1 MKKIDKLIFSSFI
14 GPFILTFVVVVF
26 ILLNVQ
32 MLKYYDDI
40 MGKGLSTGTLAELFL
55 YFAIFVTPT
64 AFPLA
69 VLLSSLM
76 TFGALGEHFE
86 LTAIKSAG
94 ISLLRALVPIFIFV
108 LFLCGVAF
116 YSNNTLVPAAAL
128 EAYSLLYDIKQK
140 KPALDIK
147 EGIFYQGIPD
157 FSIKV
162 DEKLDD
168 GQTLRDVI
176 IYDHRDVSGNK
187 KVTIAESGKMQ
198 MMLND
203 RYLKLELFNGNTYM
217 EGATS
222 TGARSKDETFLRSSF
237 QRNQVV
243 MDLSSFVLDR
253 TDQNLFRGNRIMR
266 NLSELTT
273 DVDSMQRQKNRE
285 RVTLYQ
291 QRKGAFFYHDRNEE
305 FNLPAELRRFKQ
317 KDDSLKATYQKPVVF
332 DSLDRSEPGS
342 PDSLIARNNDSVRRT
357 PDSLRSLPDSIRTLP
372 DSLRELP
379 DSLRNLVDVKA
390 DTLVRQRKLTMRADT
405 TLSRVN
411 PERRL
416 SENVPQLSYENQRRT
431 VMNEAQK
438 KQAERAVKSV
448 FQSDSVPGPD
458 AILSYVLGDSLSGTE
473 ISSALSLTRQTKMKL
488 QGTITQIK
496 KMEYEKDVFE
506 IQWNK
511 ILSNALAC
519 LSMFLIGAPLGAI
532 IKRGG
537 LGIPVLISIVFFI
550 IFYVISMQGEKWAK
564 ADLIEPW
571 LGIWSANIVLFPVGL
586 IFLRQARN
594 DARLFDADF
603 YNVWFDRLKTWWK
616 RRKNKGSSNK

>member
-1 MKKIDKLIFSSFI
+1 MKKIDKLIFSSFL

-40 MGKGLSTGTLAELFL
+40 MGKGLSTATLAELFL

-94 ISLLRALVPIFIFV
+94 ISLIRALIPIFVFV
-108 LFLCGVAF
+108 LGLCGLAY
-116 YSNNTLVPAAAL
+116 YSNNTLVPMAAL

-162 DEKLDD
+162 NKKLED
-168 GQTLRDVI
+168 GQSLRDVI

-187 KVTIAESGKMQ
+187 KVTIADSGRMQ
-198 MMLND
+198 MILNE
-203 RYLKLELFNGNTYM
+203 RYLKLELFNGNTYI
-217 EGATS
+217 EGNAAS
-222 TGARSKDETFLRSSF
+222 GARPEDETFLRSSF
-237 QRNQVV
+237 DKNQVV
-243 MDLSSFVLDR
+243 MDLSSFLIGD
-253 TDQNLFRGNRIMR
+253 TDKSLFRGNRIMR
-266 NLSELTT
+266 NLKELGY
-273 DVDSMQRQKNRE
+273 DVDSMVREKNRQ
-285 RVTLYQ
+285 RVTLYN

-305 FNLPAELRRFKQ
+305 FELPEDLRKFEE
-317 KDDSLKATYQKPVVF
+317 KDDSLLATYKKPYVRDSVTYAPGTPDSVILRKRDSLKHLADSLGIPL
-332 DSLDRSEPGS
+332 DSLDSNILPYDV
-342 PDSLIARNNDSVRRT
+342 DSTDFAEGEIV
-357 PDSLRSLPDSIRTLP
+357 
-372 DSLRELP
+372 
-379 DSLRNLVDVKA
+379 LRNSNIDSATTKA
-390 DTLVRQRKLTMRADT
+390 ASMADYT
-405 TLSRVN
+405 ISKGT
-411 PERRL
+411 
-416 SENVPQLSYENQRRT
+416 PQLSREAGNRKS
-431 VMNEAQK
+431 VLNEAQR
-438 KQAERAVKSV
+438 KQAERAVKAV
-448 FQSDSVPGPD
+448 FDTDSVPD
-458 AILSYVLGDSLSGTE
+458 EQAIFDYILSDSLSSAQIT
-473 ISSALSLTRQTKMKL
+473 SALSLTRQTKMKL
-488 QGTITQIK
+488 LGTLNQIQR
-496 KMEYEKDVFE
+496 MEYDKDVFA
-506 IQWNK
+506 IQWHK
-511 ILSNALAC
+511 ILSNAIAC

-564 ADLIEPW
+564 GDFIEPFW
-571 LGIWSANIVLFPVGL
+571 GIWSANIILFPIGL

-603 YNVWFDRLKTWWK
+603 YNVWIDRIKNWRK
-616 RRKNKGSSNK
+616 KNKVKASK